1 MRIVFD
7 DSEME
12 TDDKELSVSIR
23 DIDFSDPQPKEK
35 LLELIEAMN
44 ETQLQQL
51 LMVAKRLKRQPKKA
65 AEPNDQF
72 NILKAIEDAS
82 NQPSTENLASLIHD
96 IIRK

>member
-12 TDDKELSVSIR
+12 SDDKEIVASIH
-23 DIDFSDPQPKEK
+23 DIDFLDPQPKEK
-35 LLELIEAMN
+35 LMELIDAMN
-44 ETQLQQL
+44 ETQLRQL
-51 LMVAKRLKRQPKKA
+51 LMVARKLNRHPKKQA
-65 AEPNDQF
+65 VPDEQF

-82 NQPSTENLASLIHD
+82 NQPSAENLASLIHD